1 MLGYPWITALAG
13 LLLAG
18 TLAVPV
24 APTPTPAASLTSAP
38 PQASDARDTGSRLVV
53 GDSLTVG
60 ARVALRQR
68 GFVVHARV
76 GRQFRA
82 APAILRSYG
91 QKLPRNVVV
100 ALGTNGPVALSTCK
114 VVVRIAGKNRRVFLV
129 TNRVPRPWQAANNR
143 TLRRCD
149 RAFPAVRVAVVDWY
163 RISSGHRSWMVSDGI
178 HHTTAGRAAFVRAL
192 DRAVDK
198 YGR

>member
-1 MLGYPWITALAG
+1 MLGSLWATALAAV
-13 LLLAG
+13 LVAG
-18 TLAVPV
+18 TLGVPV
-24 APTPTPAASLTSAP
+24 APTPTTAPSLTSAP
-38 PQASDARDTGSRLVV
+38 TQPTVVRATGSRLVV

-60 ARVALRQR
+60 ARAALRQR
-68 GFVVHARV
+68 GFTVHAQV
-76 GRQFRA
+76 GRQFSA
-82 APAILRSYG
+82 APAILRGYAK
-91 QKLPRNVVV
+91 KLPRNVVV

-114 VVVRIAGKNRRVFLV
+114 TVVRIAGKNRRVFLV

-163 RISSGHRSWMVSDGI
+163 RISSGHRTWLVGDGI
-178 HHTTAGRAAFVRAL
+178 HHTSAGRAAFVRAL
-192 DRAVDK
+192 DRAVDR